1 MKVYK
6 LEIQL
11 YTCSKN
17 TKKKNRQTNKQSD
30 KQDQVWTKTTKL
42 PNIYDKKQRYCLIHK
57 IKNSDLT

>member
-17 TKKKNRQTNKQSD
+17 TKKKTDKQTNNP
-30 KQDQVWTKTTKL
+30 T
-42 PNIYDKKQRYCLIHK
+42 NK
-57 IKNSDLT
+57 IKYEQKQPNFQIYMTKNRDIA